1 MAITFDESLVMG
13 VPQLDREHRELFARL
28 DALLE
33 AIRRGSSR
41 DEVAH
46 TLAFLGE
53 YAVKHFAGEEQ
64 LMLDVGFPGHAK
76 HRDEHLSFTR
86 EFAGLEEEHRRD
98 GATTSLVVRVNV
110 WLTGWLRD
118 HIYRT
123 DRELGE
129 FVKARPRP

>member
-13 VPQLDREHRELFARL
+13 VAELDREHRELFARL

-41 DEVAH
+41 DEVTH
-46 TLAFLGE
+46 TLAYLRE
-53 YAVKHFAGEEQ
+53 YVVKHFAGEEQ
-64 LMLDVGFPGHAK
+64 LMVSVAFPGLAR
-76 HRDEHLSFTR
+76 HRDEHLAFTR
-86 EFAGLEEEHRRD
+86 DFAGLEEEHRRD

-110 WLTGWLRD
+110 WLTGWLRE

-123 DRELGE
+123 DRELAE
-129 FVKARPRP
+129 FVRARAGG